1 MLRETAGS
9 IGKRG
14 EVFRVIPD
22 PRYSQGMTDWIT
34 DRQPTEAEGDT
45 HGYVVV
51 PRGPDLRDKLLQHWS
66 YVGPGVPWHH
76 CSGWQPPAPVAE
88 PARPATEPR
97 RFVSISRTIVSDED
111 HILDAIADD
120 GTAWFLRSNVWSRW
134 RPMVSLPE
142 YEVPADA

>member
-1 MLRETAGS
+1 M
-9 IGKRG
+9 IK
-14 EVFRVIPD
+14 
-22 PRYSQGMTDWIT
+22 WILS
-34 DRQPTEAEGDT
+34 RRPTEADGDA

-51 PRGPDLRDKLLQHWS
+51 PRGPDLRDQLLQHWS

-76 CSGWQPPAPVAE
+76 CSGWQPPASVAE

-120 GTAWFLRSNVWSRW
+120 GTAWFLHGARFSTWMPL
-134 RPMVSLPE
+134 RPLPD